1 MRLLNLQCR
10 QRCWSVSKVIESTVG
25 SLKRSCMTPKNLLH
39 WRVKDV
45 RISPSIRL
53 FSHSVLKSDNNLS
66 AQEKLFPKRF
76 TLAKVDKNLSFTF
89 FLLGLLSISS
99 ISLLAQPT
107 VTSTINPNSITLG
120 YTATYIVSIQA
131 EKQPEVWLPPKVKD
145 LEIDFIGT
153 GQSMQISTINQNTKT
168 IVTKKYNFRVRP
180 KRTGRFIIPTYDLS
194 IGRQKLMV
202 PAAVITVNPP
212 DGKQAADLED
222 LTFLELDKE
231 EKPTYVGQNLKYV
244 LKLFVHTGLTEVRA
258 GELLQKGNAFSQREM
273 AQSTNSY
280 GAIRNNLDY
289 QVYEIPVSI
298 TPLKSGL
305 QTLEFELTIQVV
317 LPQQRQNSSSS
328 YFDEF
333 FNRDFFSFGGFRERR
348 NIAVSTGPVEV
359 VVRMLP
365 EEGKPK
371 SFSGAIGQF
380 SIKQTLSP
388 IQLNAGDPLTL
399 KVEITGDG
407 NFDRIQPL
415 QLKTGDQWKIYPP
428 KSEFISGEKM
438 EHSGK
443 KIFDYILIPQSTDI
457 TQSPPIH
464 FSFFDPETAQYVQL
478 SDEQVALTIHPATH
492 YISANTSVT
501 QTATSNSETLATS
514 RPPERNILPI
524 QLLPGRW
531 ISSIQPTFK
540 SPYFLSSQLIPLIIL
555 SGVYLLRKRQ
565 IRFRDDAFYARRL
578 KTTQSM
584 RKWLKTAKE
593 ASSKNDFV
601 AFFAA
606 AQRAIQESVGKHFTC
621 SASTLTLADLELFL
635 ASKNSNG
642 TIVNEVR
649 EFFEAGDAVRFFSG
663 NQAQEQTLRDW
674 NRALL
679 KLVAKLSALK

>member
-1 MRLLNLQCR
+1 MK
-10 QRCWSVSKVIESTVG
+10 SVS
-25 SLKRSCMTPKNLLH
+25 
-39 WRVKDV
+39 
-45 RISPSIRL
+45 ISSSIRL
-53 FSHSVLKSDNNLS
+53 SLI
-66 AQEKLFPKRF
+66 
-76 TLAKVDKNLSFTF
+76 F
-89 FLLGLLSISS
+89 FLLGLLSSPV
-99 ISLLAQPT
+99 ISLPAQPT
-107 VTSTINPNSITLG
+107 VTSTINPNSIALG

-131 EKQPEVWLPPKVKD
+131 EEQPPAWLPPKVQD

-153 GQSMQISTINQNTKT
+153 GQSMQISTINRNTKT
-168 IVTKKYNFRVRP
+168 IVTKKYNFRVKP

-194 IGRQKLMV
+194 IGRQRIMV
-202 PAAVITVNPP
+202 PAAVITVNSPN
-212 DGKQAADLED
+212 GKPATNLED

-231 EKPTYVGQNLKYV
+231 ERPTYVGQNLKYV
-244 LKLFVHTGLTEVRA
+244 LKLFVHTGLSEVRA
-258 GELLQKGNAFSQREM
+258 GELLQKGDAFSQHEM

-280 GAIRNNLDY
+280 GARRNNLDY

-305 QTLEFELTIQVV
+305 QTLEFELTIQVA
-317 LPQQRQNSSSS
+317 LPRQRQSSSSS

-333 FNRDFFSFGGFRERR
+333 FNKDFFSFGGFRERR
-348 NIAVSTGPVEV
+348 NISVSTGPVEIA
-359 VVRMLP
+359 VRMLP

-380 SIKQTLSP
+380 LIKQTLSP
-388 IQLNAGDPLTL
+388 IQINAGDPLTL
-399 KVEITGDG
+399 KVEITGNG

-415 QLKTGDQWKIYPP
+415 QLEAGDQWKIYPP
-428 KSEFISGEKM
+428 KSEFIAGDKM

-443 KIFDYILIPQSTDI
+443 KIFDYILIPQSIDI

-464 FSFFDPETAQYVQL
+464 FSFFDPRTAQYVQL
-478 SDEQVALTIHPATH
+478 SHEQVALTVNPATD
-492 YISANTSVT
+492 YIFANTSVT
-501 QTATSNSETLATS
+501 QTTTSNNDTLGTS
-514 RPPERNILPI
+514 KAPERNILPI

-540 SPYFLSSQLIPLIIL
+540 SSYFLSSQLIPLIIF
-555 SGVYLLRKRQ
+555 SSIYLFRKRQ
-565 IRFRDDAFYARRL
+565 IRFREDAFYARRL

-584 RKWLKTAKE
+584 RKWLKSAKE

-635 ASKNSNG
+635 LGKDSNSK
-642 TIVNEVR
+642 TVNEVR
-649 EFFEAGDAVRFFSG
+649 KFFEAGDAVRFFAG
-663 NQAQEQTLRDW
+663 NQAQEQTLLDW

-679 KLVAKLSALK
+679 KLIAQLSALK

>member
-1 MRLLNLQCR
+1 MRLLNLQCL
-10 QRCWSVSKVIESTVG
+10 QKCWSGSKVVKSTAG
-25 SLKRSCMTPKNLLH
+25 SLKPSCMALEGLLY
-39 WRVKDV
+39 WRMKSVS
-45 RISPSIRL
+45 ISSSIRL
-53 FSHSVLKSDNNLS
+53 SLI
-66 AQEKLFPKRF
+66 
-76 TLAKVDKNLSFTF
+76 F
-89 FLLGLLSISS
+89 FLLGLLSSPV
-99 ISLLAQPT
+99 ISLPAQPT
-107 VTSTINPNSITLG
+107 VTSTINPNSIALG

-131 EKQPEVWLPPKVKD
+131 EEQPPAWLPPKVQD

-153 GQSMQISTINQNTKT
+153 GQSMQISTINRNTKT
-168 IVTKKYNFRVRP
+168 IVTKKYNFRVKP

-194 IGRQKLMV
+194 IGRQRIMV
-202 PAAVITVNPP
+202 PAAVITVNSPN
-212 DGKQAADLED
+212 GKPATNLED

-231 EKPTYVGQNLKYV
+231 ERPTYVGQNLKYV
-244 LKLFVHTGLTEVRA
+244 LKLFVHTGLSEVRA
-258 GELLQKGNAFSQREM
+258 GELLQKGDAFSQHEM

-280 GAIRNNLDY
+280 GARRNNLDY

-305 QTLEFELTIQVV
+305 QTLEFELTIQVA
-317 LPQQRQNSSSS
+317 LPRQRQSSSSS

-333 FNRDFFSFGGFRERR
+333 FNKDFFSFGGFRERR
-348 NIAVSTGPVEV
+348 NISVSTGPVEIA
-359 VVRMLP
+359 VRMLP

-380 SIKQTLSP
+380 LIKQTLSP
-388 IQLNAGDPLTL
+388 IQINAGDPLTL
-399 KVEITGDG
+399 KVEITGNG

-415 QLKTGDQWKIYPP
+415 QLEAGDQWKIYPP
-428 KSEFISGEKM
+428 KSEFIAGDKM

-443 KIFDYILIPQSTDI
+443 KIFDYILIPQSIDI

-464 FSFFDPETAQYVQL
+464 FSFFDPRTAQYVQL
-478 SDEQVALTIHPATH
+478 SHEQVALTVNPATD
-492 YISANTSVT
+492 YIFANTSVT
-501 QTATSNSETLATS
+501 QTTTSNNDTLGTS
-514 RPPERNILPI
+514 KAPERNILPI

-540 SPYFLSSQLIPLIIL
+540 SSYFLSSQLIPLIIF
-555 SGVYLLRKRQ
+555 SSIYLFRKRQ
-565 IRFRDDAFYARRL
+565 IRFREDAFYARRL

-584 RKWLKTAKE
+584 RKWLKSAKE

-635 ASKNSNG
+635 LGKDSNSK
-642 TIVNEVR
+642 TVNEVR
-649 EFFEAGDAVRFFSG
+649 KFFEAGDAVRFFAG
-663 NQAQEQTLRDW
+663 NQAQEQTLLDW

-679 KLVAKLSALK
+679 KLIAQLSALK

>member
-1 MRLLNLQCR
+1 MALEGLLYWR
-10 QRCWSVSKVIESTVG
+10 MKSVS
-25 SLKRSCMTPKNLLH
+25 
-39 WRVKDV
+39 
-45 RISPSIRL
+45 ISSSIRL
-53 FSHSVLKSDNNLS
+53 SLI
-66 AQEKLFPKRF
+66 
-76 TLAKVDKNLSFTF
+76 F
-89 FLLGLLSISS
+89 FLLGLLSSPV
-99 ISLLAQPT
+99 ISLPAQPT
-107 VTSTINPNSITLG
+107 VTSTINPNSIALG

-131 EKQPEVWLPPKVKD
+131 EEQPPAWLPPKVQD

-153 GQSMQISTINQNTKT
+153 GQSMQISTINRNTKT
-168 IVTKKYNFRVRP
+168 IVTKKYNFRVKP

-194 IGRQKLMV
+194 IGRQRIMV
-202 PAAVITVNPP
+202 PAAVITVNSPN
-212 DGKQAADLED
+212 GKPATNLED

-231 EKPTYVGQNLKYV
+231 ERPTYVGQNLKYV
-244 LKLFVHTGLTEVRA
+244 LKLFVHTGLSEVRA
-258 GELLQKGNAFSQREM
+258 GELLQKGDAFSQHEM

-280 GAIRNNLDY
+280 GARRNNLDY

-305 QTLEFELTIQVV
+305 QTLEFELTIQVA
-317 LPQQRQNSSSS
+317 LPRQRQSSSSS

-333 FNRDFFSFGGFRERR
+333 FNKDFFSFGGFRERR
-348 NIAVSTGPVEV
+348 NISVSTGPVEIA
-359 VVRMLP
+359 VRMLP

-380 SIKQTLSP
+380 LIKQTLSP
-388 IQLNAGDPLTL
+388 IQINAGDPLTL
-399 KVEITGDG
+399 KVEITGNG

-415 QLKTGDQWKIYPP
+415 QLEAGDQWKIYPP
-428 KSEFISGEKM
+428 KSEFIAGDKM

-443 KIFDYILIPQSTDI
+443 KIFDYILIPQSIDI

-464 FSFFDPETAQYVQL
+464 FSFFDPRTAQYVQL
-478 SDEQVALTIHPATH
+478 SHEQVALTVNPATD
-492 YISANTSVT
+492 YIFANTSVT
-501 QTATSNSETLATS
+501 QTTTSNNDTLGTS
-514 RPPERNILPI
+514 KAPERNILPI

-540 SPYFLSSQLIPLIIL
+540 SSYFLSSQLIPLIIF
-555 SGVYLLRKRQ
+555 SSIYLFRKRQ
-565 IRFRDDAFYARRL
+565 IRFREDAFYARRL

-584 RKWLKTAKE
+584 RKWLKSAKE

-635 ASKNSNG
+635 LGKDSNSK
-642 TIVNEVR
+642 TVNEVR
-649 EFFEAGDAVRFFSG
+649 KFFEAGDAVRFFAG
-663 NQAQEQTLRDW
+663 NQAQEQTLLDW

-679 KLVAKLSALK
+679 KLIAQLSALK